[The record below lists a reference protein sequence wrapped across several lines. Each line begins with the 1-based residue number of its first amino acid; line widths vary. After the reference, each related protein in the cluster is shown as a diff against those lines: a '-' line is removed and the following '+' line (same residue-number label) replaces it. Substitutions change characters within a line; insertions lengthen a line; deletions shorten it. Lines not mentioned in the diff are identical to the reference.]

1 MAGSLSLR
9 IRNGSL
15 VSDSAGALRAFG
27 VLNVNSM
34 SRRLKLDFSDLYQS
48 GVAFDTLRGS
58 ARLEQGVLTFTEP
71 LLVDGPSG
79 RFQTSGSTNLVDET
93 LNMKLAVT
101 LPVTSSLPM
110 VAILAGFAPP
120 VAASIYVTEKL
131 IGDELS
137 RFTSTSYDIGGT
149 WSEPE
154 MTLRRAFDNQVDGS
168 ESRSL
173 KQRILSIFGLEDD

>member
-1 MAGSLSLR
+1 MIGTVSWR

-15 VSDSAGALRAFG
+15 ISDSAGALRAFG

-149 WSEPE
+149 WSEPD
-154 MTLRRAFDNQVDGS
+154 MRLKRAFDNQVDGS